1 MFLRLHALLPIVA
14 LIPLAACGGDDG
26 AIDPV
31 ATGGGDAGTTSTW
44 TTTTSAHGGGGAGGA
59 STGGAGGAQTGGA
72 SHGGAGGA
80 STGGAG
86 GAGGANTGGS
96 GGAST
101 GGAGGAGG
109 ANTGGSGG
117 TSTGGAGGANT
128 GGANTGGAG
137 GAGGHPTTNVRVVAA
152 NLTSGNAQSYD
163 PGHGI
168 RILQGIH
175 GDVVLMQEMNY
186 GANTP
191 SAMNDLVTK
200 VCGPTCSYSR
210 GAGAIPNGVVSRY
223 PIVDRGAWTDPKV
236 ANRDFTWA
244 RIDVPGAIDLWAV
257 SVHLLT
263 SSPANR
269 DAEAKAIVGLV
280 QANVPAGDFLV
291 IGGDFNTD
299 TAGEPCMASFS
310 PVVGV
315 AGPYPVDNV
324 GNGNTNGPRS
334 RPHDW
339 VLVSPALHAVEVP
352 VAIGAAHF
360 TAGLVVDTR
369 VYTPIADL
377 APALVG
383 DSGAPSMQ
391 HMAVVRDFALP

>member
-86 GAGGANTGGS
+86 GAGGAN
-96 GGAST
+96 
-101 GGAGGAGG
+101 
-109 ANTGGSGG
+109 
-117 TSTGGAGGANT
+117 TGGAGGANT